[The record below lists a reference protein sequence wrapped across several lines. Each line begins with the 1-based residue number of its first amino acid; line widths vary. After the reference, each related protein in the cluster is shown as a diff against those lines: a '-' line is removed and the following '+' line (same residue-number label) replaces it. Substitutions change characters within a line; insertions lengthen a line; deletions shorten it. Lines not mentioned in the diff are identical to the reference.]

1 MTTDTLTWLQTQLA
15 EQREAAI
22 ATDRA
27 IRDLEAAIRGVE
39 ASRGGSVNAPKPQVS
54 VTKKSRRGEVMRVAL
69 DCVRQG
75 KGKPV
80 YIRQAC
86 IAQGIALT
94 ENTVSNVIQRLQ
106 AKRLI
111 RFVSSKIGYVLRDSE
126 ATTEDGSTE
135 TLKANLVESL
145 KAEGSKVVTLK
156 PSSSN
161 GAADLHPPTTAL
173 QMA

>member
-15 EQREAAI
+15 EQRQAALV
-22 ATDRA
+22 ADRA

-39 ASRGGSVNAPKPQVS
+39 ASRVGSMTAPKPVA
-54 VTKKSRRGEVMRVAL
+54 VAKKSRRGEVMRVAL

-75 KGKPV
+75 KGWSSS
-80 YIRQAC
+80 IRQAC
-86 IAQGIALT
+86 ATQGIAMT

-111 RFVSSKIGYVLRDSE
+111 TYRPSEKRYVLRDSE
-126 ATTEDGSTE
+126 GLEPSNADR
-135 TLKANLVESL
+135 LKSDLAESI
-145 KAEGSKVVTLK
+145 KAEGSKVVSLK

-173 QMA
+173 HTA